1 MTTKAGDDLQV
12 QTFSK
17 KKKKLGTRVFYLV
30 ANEKYYVKMKKIY
43 ILKIYVPE

>member
-17 KKKKLGTRVFYLV
+17 KKNLGTRVFYLV

-43 ILKIYVPE
+43 I

>member
-17 KKKKLGTRVFYLV
+17 KKKNLGTRVFYLV

-43 ILKIYVPE
+43 I